1 MFSLKKLLFR
11 EAAPEHLPA
20 DVRTALGQWQELPAP
35 EAGSLHF
42 HTRYVIVDLATTGSN
57 PDSDQVLSLAAV
69 GVRRNAIRS
78 DDSLFIAIPETASA
92 ETVARQLAVFLK
104 FVGKSP
110 LVTYHVPYVAA
121 FLQRLFKDQLG
132 LAFQPSW
139 LDLAWLLPSLFE
151 ERHHSVMPLD
161 FWIESFGLE
170 EGGDGRR
177 DTMANTLLLA
187 QLFQMLIARAVAME
201 ITTAARLADESRASS
216 FLRRT
221 H

>member
-11 EAAPEHLPA
+11 EAAPEHLPD
-20 DVRTALGQWQELPAP
+20 DVRAALEAWNGLAP
-35 EAGSLHF
+35 PDPGSLHF

-57 PDSDQVLSLAAV
+57 PESDQVLSLSAV
-69 GVRRNAIRS
+69 GVYRNAIRS
-78 DDSLFIAIPETASA
+78 DDTLFLDIPETVDA
-92 ETVARQLAVFLK
+92 ETLSRQLAAFLK
-104 FVGKSP
+104 FIGKSP

-121 FLQRLFKDQLG
+121 FLQRLLKDQLG
-132 LAFQPSW
+132 LVFQPQW

-170 EGGDGRR
+170 EEGDGRR

-187 QLFQMLIARAVAME
+187 RLFQMLIVRAVAME
-201 ITTAARLADESRASS
+201 ITTAARLLDESRASS

>member
-11 EAAPEHLPA
+11 EAAPDHLPE
-20 DVRTALGQWQELPAP
+20 DVRAALEQWSELASP
-35 EAGSLHF
+35 ELASLHF
-42 HTRYVIVDLATTGSN
+42 HTRYVVVDLATTGSD
-57 PDSDQVLSLAAV
+57 PDSDQVLSIAAV
-69 GVRRNAIRS
+69 SVCRNTMRS
-78 DDSLFIAIPETASA
+78 DDALFLDIPETADA
-92 ETVARQLAVFLK
+92 QTLARQLAVFLK

-121 FLQRLFKDQLG
+121 FLQRLLKDHLG
-132 LAFQPSW
+132 VVFQTQW
-139 LDLAWLLPSLFE
+139 LDLAWLLPSMFE

-161 FWIESFGLE
+161 FWIDSFGLE
-170 EGGDGRR
+170 EGDGRR

-187 QLFQMLIARAVAME
+187 RLFQMLIVRAVAMDVV
-201 ITTAARLADESRASS
+201 TMGRLLDESRASS